1 MKWFFVLVFVVSCQ
15 KQEVRPAANT
25 VPEAVTQESAAVPG
39 TGAKEEDCDEKAK
52 QVQKVEI
59 TEETIKLGGQPDA
72 GCTLE

>member
-1 MKWFFVLVFVVSCQ
+1 MKWFFIFMFIFSCQ
-15 KQEVRPAANT
+15 KQEVVALATTNT
-25 VPEAVTQESAAVPG
+25 NDASV
-39 TGAKEEDCDEKAK
+39 AKEEDCDEKAK